1 MTKEALLD
9 LMQKRMRPRLDAR
22 ERASQI
28 LSALEGMSIW
38 DAKELLNMCGEAILV
53 MKDLSG
59 YNYDP
64 EKYAE
69 RVRQRMDW
77 QAEHEGGDDE

>member
-9 LMQKRMRPRLDAR
+9 KIQKHMRPNTNSR

-38 DAKELLNMCGEAILV
+38 DAKELLNMCCEAIMLLDV
-53 MKDLSG
+53 H
-59 YNYDP
+59 YD
-64 EKYAE
+64 
-69 RVRQRMDW
+69 QS
-77 QAEHEGGDDE
+77 